1 MPAGGESSS
10 PYSTQ
15 FYSIQRTYIIKP
27 LFYPDKLI
35 FTCDERIDIPTIEP
49 LTYVDPVVYPG
60 HRPNVVPCIEIMSR
74 HFDLDGINLTFE
86 TNEGVTVL
94 PVKIASGEQNPLEN
108 PYLDN
113 RYVLVLPRGTTG
125 IKTCKITVPAIGKEF
140 QHNFTFGIMP
150 PPYNYDNALL
160 GYLSCAVKDN
170 SRAISNLDSSMS
182 AAFSNLQQGLYQL
195 ESVISRF
202 PLTST
207 PLPENRN
214 LSLIRFDVKNNTG
227 AKASLKL
234 EFISRAKG
242 DSSFRKSY
250 SVPIADGD
258 NSVIIDID
266 KGIITTI
273 SKSTAEPFMLLI
285 APKYKNHVITALNKA
300 SITGDT
306 TEVSNSYS
314 YFYKSYLGE

>member
-150 PPYNYDNALL
+150 PPYNYDNALFGVTAAQVIL
-160 GYLSCAVKDN
+160 NHHDI
-170 SRAISNLDSSMS
+170 RA
-182 AAFSNLQQGLYQL
+182 LQTNINTL
-195 ESVISRF
+195 EERV
-202 PLTST
+202 
-207 PLPENRN
+207 
-214 LSLIRFDVKNNTG
+214 
-227 AKASLKL
+227 
-234 EFISRAKG
+234 
-242 DSSFRKSY
+242 
-250 SVPIADGD
+250 
-258 NSVIIDID
+258 
-266 KGIITTI
+266 
-273 SKSTAEPFMLLI
+273 
-285 APKYKNHVITALNKA
+285 TALENKA
-300 SITGDT
+300 G
-306 TEVSNSYS
+306 
-314 YFYKSYLGE
+314 G